1 MYARY
6 NYNTSATAAQIL
18 ADVVL
23 ILTGT
28 TSLASLSVG
37 CDQVNSFI
45 LTGYN
50 LAGWT
55 LHDQVSATKVI
66 LKAPSIDLPG
76 VYIYQELNTA
86 TTANQITTNLYEG
99 WNAATHVGTNLTNSS
114 ALTTIGARFTV
125 GTAASIVLAASANYS
140 MLQSNT
146 AAGIGGGAGFTC
158 IAQHTRL
165 SPWDTVANAY
175 PNSVYFSAR
184 IASGAVGVPRV
195 KNPAG
200 GDLLTGA
207 ASPSLL
213 QNGMVN
219 GKIIDG
225 LGGAYAPLIE
235 IGILSTSDR
244 YLGGS
249 ISAVCD
255 IWIGLTYPNNFDEM
269 TANGKTYVF
278 LQQNVAGSGNLCVP
292 RG

>member
-18 ADVVL
+18 ADIVL

-66 LKAPSIDLPG
+66 LKAPSIDLPA

-99 WNAATHVGTNLTNSS
+99 WNAATHVGTNLTNAS
-114 ALTTIGARFTV
+114 AITTMGARFTV
-125 GTAASIVLAASANYS
+125 GTAASIVIAASANYS

-146 AAGIGGGAGFTC
+146 AAGIGGGTGFTC

-175 PNSVYFSAR
+175 PNSVYFKSVV
-184 IASGAVGVPRV
+184 SLSQVGVPRI

-200 GDLLTGA
+200 GDLLTSSA
-207 ASPSLL
+207 QPAIL
-213 QNGMVN
+213 QNNMTQ
-219 GKIIDG
+219 GKILDG
-225 LGGAYAPLIE
+225 LGGAYAPLVE
-235 IGILSTSDR
+235 IGVLSSIDR

-255 IWIGLTYPNNFDEM
+255 IWNGIIYPNNFDEM
-269 TANGKTYVF
+269 VANGKTYVF
-278 LQQNVAGSGNLCVP
+278 LQQNAAGGGNLCVP
-292 RG
+292 KG

>member
-18 ADVVL
+18 ADIVL

-28 TSLASLSVG
+28 TSLASLSAG

-99 WNAATHVGTNLTNSS
+99 WNAATHVGTNLTNGP
-114 ALTTIGARFTV
+114 ATTTMGARFTV
-125 GTAASIVLAASANYS
+125 GTAASIVIAASANYS

-146 AAGIGGGAGFTC
+146 AAGIGGGTGFTC

-175 PNSVYFSAR
+175 PNSVYFKSVVS
-184 IASGAVGVPRV
+184 SGNVGVPRI

-200 GDLLTGA
+200 GDLLTTA
-207 ASPSLL
+207 ATPSIF
-213 QNGMVN
+213 QNNMTQ
-219 GKIIDG
+219 GKILDG
-225 LGGAYAPLIE
+225 LGGAYAPLVE
-235 IGILSTSDR
+235 IGVLSNIDR

-249 ISAVCD
+249 ISAICD
-255 IWIGLTYPNNFDEM
+255 IWNGIIYPNNFDEM
-269 TANGKTYVF
+269 VANGKTYVF
-278 LQQNVAGSGNLCVP
+278 LQQNAAGAGNLCVP
-292 RG
+292 KG

>member
-18 ADVVL
+18 ADIVL

-99 WNAATHVGTNLTNSS
+99 WNAATHVGTNLTNGT
-114 ALTTIGARFTV
+114 ATTTMGARFTA

-146 AAGIGGGAGFTC
+146 AAGIGGGTGFTC

-175 PNSVYFSAR
+175 PNSVYFKSVVS
-184 IASGAVGVPRV
+184 SGNVGVPRI

-200 GDLLTGA
+200 GDMLTTA
-207 ASPSLL
+207 ATPTIL
-213 QNGMVN
+213 QNGMN
-219 GKIIDG
+219 QGKIIDG
-225 LGGAYAPLIE
+225 LGGAYAPLVE
-235 IGILSTSDR
+235 IGVLSNFDR

-255 IWIGLTYPNNFDEM
+255 IWNGIIYPNNFDEM
-269 TANGKTYVF
+269 IANGKTYVF
-278 LQQNVAGSGNLCVP
+278 LQQNAAGAGNLCVP
-292 RG
+292 KG

>member
-18 ADVVL
+18 ADIVL

-28 TSLASLSVG
+28 TSLASLSAG

-125 GTAASIVLAASANYS
+125 GTAASIVIAASANYS

-146 AAGIGGGAGFTC
+146 AAGIGGGTGFTC

-175 PNSVYFSAR
+175 PNSVYFKSV
-184 IASGAVGVPRV
+184 ISSSTVSVPRI

-200 GDLLTGA
+200 GDLLP
-207 ASPSLL
+207 ASAQPSIF
-213 QNGMVN
+213 QNNMAQ
-219 GKIIDG
+219 GKILDG

-235 IGILSTSDR
+235 IGVLSNIDR

-255 IWIGLTYPNNFDEM
+255 IWNGIIYPNNFDEM
-269 TANGKTYVF
+269 IANGKTYVF

-292 RG
+292 KG

>member
-99 WNAATHVGTNLTNSS
+99 WNAATHVGTNLTNST
-114 ALTTIGARFTV
+114 ALTTMGARFTV
-125 GTAASIVLAASANYS
+125 GTAASIVIAASANYS

-146 AAGIGGGAGFTC
+146 AAGIGGGTGFTC

-175 PNSVYFSAR
+175 PNSVYFRSTLVAP
-184 IASGAVGVPRV
+184 GVPRI

-200 GDLLTGA
+200 GDLLTTA
-207 ASPSLL
+207 ATPSIF

-249 ISAVCD
+249 ISAICD
-255 IWIGLTYPNNFDEM
+255 IWNGLTYPNNFDEM

-278 LQQNVAGSGNLCVP
+278 LQQNAAGNGNLCVP
-292 RG
+292 KG